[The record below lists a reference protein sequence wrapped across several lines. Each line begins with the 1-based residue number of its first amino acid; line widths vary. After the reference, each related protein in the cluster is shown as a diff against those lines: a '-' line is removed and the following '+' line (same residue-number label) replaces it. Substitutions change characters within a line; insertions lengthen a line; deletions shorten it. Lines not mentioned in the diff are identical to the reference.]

1 MDQTAE
7 RSESSILSLFDPER
21 IPEGGL
27 SSPDAVAA
35 YLASIRELPQEAM
48 IVIGVNSIHKPVTT
62 SIVGIGTVNSVAI
75 TGRDVFRDL
84 IQNNCAAFILAHNHP
99 SGDPLPSKQ
108 DDLMT
113 EETALMGALL
123 GIELLDHIILTA
135 RARYSYADAG
145 RLPFPKRRK

>member
-1 MDQTAE
+1 MDQTDE
-7 RSESSILSLFDPER
+7 RSAPTILSLFDESR

-27 SSPDAVAA
+27 NSSDAVAA

-48 IVIGVNSIHKPVTT
+48 VVIGLNTLNKPVTT
-62 SIVGIGTVNSVAI
+62 SIVGIGTVNRVVI

-84 IQNNCAAFILAHNHP
+84 IRNNCAGLILVHNHP
-99 SGDPLPSKQ
+99 SGDQFPSQQ

-113 EETALMGALL
+113 EETALMGAVL
-123 GIELLDHIILTA
+123 GIEFLDHIILTA

-145 RLPFPKRRK
+145 RLVIPRRR